1 MENKLEVSEQ
11 NFSEGKA
18 VHYLFNVVQCAK
30 LGFMIRNFK
39 K

>member
-18 VHYLFNVVQCAK
+18 LMQGYAMCKIEFHD
-30 LGFMIRNFK
+30 
-39 K
+39 